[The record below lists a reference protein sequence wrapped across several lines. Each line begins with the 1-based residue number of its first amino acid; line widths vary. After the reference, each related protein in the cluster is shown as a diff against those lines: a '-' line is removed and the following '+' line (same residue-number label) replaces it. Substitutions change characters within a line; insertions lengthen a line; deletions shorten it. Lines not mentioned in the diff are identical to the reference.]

1 MGDILAPLLPY
12 CVHCYHIPKNTQGQF
27 CEMIPFYLRQRHA
40 PLFSD
45 IILPYFNTSILKI
58 NTCSLSIPFIC
69 LQTSVNSSQ
78 LLLKFI
84 AIVAVPPILCYCS
97 LISANIISR
106 CASDRNNFSVVGYN
120 NTKIVGM
127 GGNAL
132 VFGLGQGTLNVLSPI
147 FIGLLLSFH
156 VMQR

>member
-1 MGDILAPLLPY
+1 MHPFCPI
-12 CVHCYHIPKNTQGQF
+12 VFITTNISENTQGQL
-27 CEMIPFYLRQRHA
+27 CEMTPFHLRQRQA
-40 PLFSD
+40 PLFSN

-58 NTCSLSIPFIC
+58 STCSLSIPFIC

-84 AIVAVPPILCYCS
+84 VTTAVPPILCYCS
-97 LISANIISR
+97 SISANIISR

-147 FIGLLLSFH
+147 IISLLLSFH